1 MNTHNRK
8 DNPEAVR
15 PADNGQSLRSQA
27 EEKARTVKELD
38 PEALGPEETRRFL
51 HELRVHQIELEM
63 QNEDLRLAHEALEAS
78 RASYF
83 DFYDLAP
90 VGYVTVSE
98 QGTILEAN
106 LTAAALLGV
115 NRGALIKQP
124 ITRFI
129 LPDDQDIYYRH
140 SKQLF
145 ETHSTGSGQTGEP
158 QVCEMR
164 MQRTDSPPFWARIE
178 ATAAQ
183 DRDGVPIC
191 RSAISDITEQKR
203 TEETLA
209 LNALRKQTLLD
220 LHLTMNES
228 QPVILEFVLEGMQEA
243 CGSRF
248 SFIGLM
254 DETESFMTIHAW
266 SKDTMAQCSSLDKPI
281 HFPISEAGLWG
292 DCVRQRKVVTI
303 NDYEAPRPGK
313 KGYPAGHVPIRR
325 FLSVP
330 IFEGKKIVAVAAV
343 ANKKEPYTE
352 DDERALTL
360 LLNKMWEILRRK
372 KAEESLQE
380 ANREL
385 QASQTAALNILEDL
399 KAENQVRKAK
409 EAELE
414 RVMMAI
420 EQAGEVIMITDPAGM
435 IQYLNPAFETVTGY
449 GREEAVGK
457 TPGILK
463 SGQQDQTF
471 YQNLWETIT
480 SGRIWQGRMVNQR
493 KDGTLYTEDATIS
506 PVFDA
511 AGKIINYVGV
521 KRDVTAHLEL
531 TAQLQQAQ
539 KMESV
544 GRLAGGV
551 AHDFSNK
558 LTVMLG
564 YTQMVM
570 ESLGKGDPKYGD
582 LQEVMNAGQQ
592 SVAIVRQLLAFAR
605 KQIIRPRVLNL
616 NETMEDMLK
625 MLRRLIGEDIDLVW
639 SPGHDLWQVKMDPSQ
654 LDQILANL
662 CVNARDAISEV
673 GKVTIETENVVLDQS
688 YCDDHPGCL
697 PGEYVMLAVNDDG
710 IGMDRETLTHAF
722 EPFFTTKEVGK
733 GTGLGLATVYGIV
746 KQNQGFVNI
755 YSEPGKGTGFKI
767 YLSRHLGEAEEGI
780 EVAQTEAPRGRG
792 ETILVVEDETSVLHL
807 AERILERLGY
817 AVLTSA
823 SPAAALSMAREYQGE
838 IHLLM
843 TDVVLPEMS
852 GRDLAGEIS
861 KIRPNIKTMFMSG
874 YTAEI
879 IAHQGVLDKGVQFIE
894 KPFSFD
900 SLARKVREAIGTRKS
915 EIGTGNWERG
925 MPS

>member
-1 MNTHNRK
+1 MKTRNDQTVNAS
-8 DNPEAVR
+8 D
-15 PADNGQSLRSQA
+15 LRQNA
-27 EEKARTVKELD
+27 EEVLAGQAPRS
-38 PEALGPEETRRFL
+38 PEDIAALSPEEIQRTL

-63 QNEDLRLAHEALEAS
+63 QNEELRAAQAALEAS
-78 RASYF
+78 RARYF
-83 DFYDLAP
+83 DLYDLAP
-90 VGYVTVSE
+90 VGYFTLSE
-98 QGTILEAN
+98 KGLILEAN
-106 LTAAALLGV
+106 LTAATLLNV
-115 NRGALIKQP
+115 ARGALVKQP
-124 ITRFI
+124 LTRFI

-145 ETHSTGSGQTGEP
+145 ETGQP

-183 DRDGVPIC
+183 DPDGVPIC

-203 TEETLA
+203 AQETLA

-220 LHLTMNES
+220 LHLMMNES
-228 QPVILEFVLEGMQEA
+228 QSATLEFVLEGIQEA
-243 CGSRF
+243 CGSQF

-254 DETESFMTIHAW
+254 DETESFMTIRAW
-266 SKDTMAQCSSLDKPI
+266 SKDTMAQCSSMDKPI

-303 NDYEAPRPGK
+303 NDYETPSPGK

-330 IFEGKKIVAVAAV
+330 IFDGKKIVAVAAV
-343 ANKKEPYTE
+343 ANKKEPYTQ
-352 DDERALTL
+352 DDDRALTS

-372 KAEESLQE
+372 QAEETLQE

-385 QASQTAALNILEDL
+385 QASQTATLNIIEDL
-399 KAENQVRKAK
+399 KEENQVRKAK

-414 RVMMAI
+414 KVTMAI

-449 GREEAVGK
+449 AREEAVGK

-531 TAQLQQAQ
+531 TSQLQQAQ

-551 AHDFSNK
+551 AHDFNNK
-558 LTVMLG
+558 LTVMMG
-564 YTQMVM
+564 YTQLVM
-570 ESLGKGDPKYGD
+570 GGLDRGDPTYGN
-582 LQEVMNAGQQ
+582 LEEVMKAGEQ

-605 KQIIRPRVLNL
+605 KQIIVPEVLEL
-616 NETMEDMLK
+616 NETVEDMLK
-625 MLRRLIGEDIDLVW
+625 MLRRLIGEDIDLAW
-639 SPGHDLWQVKMDPSQ
+639 LPGHDLWRVKMDPTQ
-654 LDQILANL
+654 IDQVLANL
-662 CVNARDAISEV
+662 CVNAWDAISGV
-673 GKVTIETENVVLDQS
+673 GKVTIETRNVVLDAH
-688 YCDDHPGCL
+688 YCADRAGFVPGD
-697 PGEYVMLAVNDDG
+697 YVMLAVSDNG
-710 IGMDRETLTHAF
+710 CGMDKEILANAF
-722 EPFFTTKEVGK
+722 EPFFTTKEVSK
-733 GTGLGLATVYGIV
+733 GTGLGLSTVYGIV
-746 KQNQGFVNI
+746 KQNDGFVNI
-755 YSEPGKGTGFKI
+755 YSEPGKGTTFKM
-767 YLSRHLGEAEEGI
+767 YLPRYSEEPEEKS
-780 EVAQTEAPRGRG
+780 EVVPTEIPRGHG
-792 ETILVVEDETSVLHL
+792 ETVLVVEDDAPVLGLARTTLEKMGYVVMTSGNPKEAIAMV
-807 AERILERLGY
+807 
-817 AVLTSA
+817 
-823 SPAAALSMAREYQGE
+823 REHPGE
-838 IHLLM
+838 IHLLI
-843 TDVVLPEMS
+843 TDVVLPGMS
-852 GRDLAGEIS
+852 GRELAEAIS
-861 KIRPNIKTMFMSG
+861 KIRPNVGALFMSG
-874 YTAEI
+874 YTADF
-879 IAHQGVLDKGVQFIE
+879 IAQRGVLEKGVHFIG
-894 KPFSFD
+894 KPFTFD
-900 SLARKVREAIGTRKS
+900 GLARKVREAMGSKK
-915 EIGTGNWERG
+915 
-925 MPS
+925 